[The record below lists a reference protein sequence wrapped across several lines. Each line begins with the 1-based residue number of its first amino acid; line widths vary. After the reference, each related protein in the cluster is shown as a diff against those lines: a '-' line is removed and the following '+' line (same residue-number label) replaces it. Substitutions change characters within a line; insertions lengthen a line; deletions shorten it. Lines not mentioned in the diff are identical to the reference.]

1 MKFSSFDKKQWQFTA
16 LRWTLVIAVSAV
28 AIWAVAGGETP
39 VYSLFQSSVQT
50 SAVATPTPVPPTPVP
65 PTPVPP
71 TNTPVPPPAPTDTP
85 AVAAPVPAEPTA
97 TQPVQQIQGGAAP
110 DPVQPTPTAPPVQS
124 NVVTNT
130 AVLEPVEP
138 TPTALR
144 LPAPSPTLAPVSD
157 SGVVVN
163 QVKLVD
169 TLVQWLA
176 YSLMCLGAVALV
188 GISGFFVFMNWR
200 GKKLNR
206 DS

>member
-1 MKFSSFDKKQWQFTA
+1 M
-16 LRWTLVIAVSAV
+16 VVSGL
-28 AIWAVAGGETP
+28 AIWAIAGGETP
-39 VYSLFQSSVQT
+39 VYSLFQSSVQS
-50 SAVATPTPVPPTPVP
+50 SAVATPTPVP

-71 TNTPVPPPAPTDTP
+71 TNTPVPPPPPAPTDTP
-85 AVAAPVPAEPTA
+85 VVAAPAPAEPTA
-97 TQPVQQIQGGAAP
+97 TQQIQQIQGGAAP
-110 DPVQPTPTAPPVQS
+110 EPAQLTPTAQLD
-124 NVVTNT
+124 VVTNT
-130 AVLEPVEP
+130 AVLEPIEP

-144 LPAPSPTLAPVSD
+144 LPAPAPTIAPVPD

-176 YSLMCLGAVALV
+176 YSLMCVGAVALV
-188 GISGFFVFMNWR
+188 GLTGFFVFINWR

>member
-1 MKFSSFDKKQWQFTA
+1 MIVA
-16 LRWTLVIAVSAV
+16 SAV
-28 AIWAVAGGETP
+28 AIWAIAGGETP

-65 PTPVPP
+65 PT
-71 TNTPVPPPAPTDTP
+71 NTPVPPPPAPTDTP
-85 AVAAPVPAEPTA
+85 AVVAPAPAEPTA
-97 TQPVQQIQGGAAP
+97 TQQIQGGAAP
-110 DPVQPTPTAPPVQS
+110 DSAQPTPTTPPAQL

-138 TPTALR
+138 TPTTLR
-144 LPAPSPTLAPVSD
+144 LPVPAPTIAPMPN

-176 YSLMCLGAVALV
+176 YSLMCVGAVALV
-188 GISGFFVFMNWR
+188 GLTGFFMFMNWR